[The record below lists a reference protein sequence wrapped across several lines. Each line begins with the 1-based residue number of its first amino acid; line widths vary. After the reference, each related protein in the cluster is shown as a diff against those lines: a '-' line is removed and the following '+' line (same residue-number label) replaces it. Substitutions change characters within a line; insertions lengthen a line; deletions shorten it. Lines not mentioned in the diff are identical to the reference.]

1 MGKVIFVLTPLA
13 TQVINPN
20 CSAFSSVFQNLCWAK
35 DSEGLSE
42 AERDLKNLKEELSED
57 FPVGP
62 LIKKCCTLD
71 QVLTNDI
78 NSAVPSFVFAYMVVI
93 YNSAE
98 V

>member
-1 MGKVIFVLTPLA
+1 MV
-13 TQVINPN
+13 
-20 CSAFSSVFQNLCWAK
+20 SSVSYNLGWVK

-78 NSAVPSFVFAYMVVI
+78 NSVVSFFCVCL
-93 YNSAE
+93 
-98 V
+98 